1 MKKTKINDLKIL
13 SYLRKNARTSLTKLS
28 KYTGIPI
35 STIFEKIKIHEQELI
50 TKHTSIIDFFKLG
63 YTTRANIVIK
73 VDKNSKNEIEKYL
86 LKHQNVNSV
95 YKITNNYDF
104 LIEGIFL
111 NLLEL
116 EKFHESLDD
125 KFKIKSKQ
133 TYYILK
139 DIKREGFM
147 SKPELIDIFQNTEN
161 NSIT

>member
-1 MKKTKINDLKIL
+1 MKKTKIDDMKIL
-13 SYLRKNARTSLTKLS
+13 SHLRKNARTSLTKLS

-35 STIFEKIKIHEQELI
+35 STIFEKIKTHEKELI

-73 VDKNSKNEIEKYL
+73 IDKKNRNEIEEFL

-95 YKITNNYDF
+95 YKITNNFDF

-116 EKFHESLDD
+116 EKFHESLED

-147 SKPELIDIFQNTEN
+147 SNPELIDIFQG
-161 NSIT
+161 SKDFV